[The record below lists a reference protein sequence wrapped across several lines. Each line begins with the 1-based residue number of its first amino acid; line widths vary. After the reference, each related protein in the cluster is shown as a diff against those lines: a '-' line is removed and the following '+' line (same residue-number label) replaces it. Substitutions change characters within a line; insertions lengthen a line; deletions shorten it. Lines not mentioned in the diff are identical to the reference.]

1 MNRRIFFII
10 ERPIE
15 IISVG
20 RITSLFLVN
29 NNNNNRVYTYV
40 FPSSIYEERT
50 SKENKKETLIRVGI
64 AMYIGNGEIGNIVA
78 RDKH

>member
-1 MNRRIFFII
+1 M
-10 ERPIE
+10 
-15 IISVG
+15 
-20 RITSLFLVN
+20 
-29 NNNNNRVYTYV
+29 NNNNRVYTYV

-64 AMYIGNGEIGNIVA
+64 AMYKGNGEIGNIVA